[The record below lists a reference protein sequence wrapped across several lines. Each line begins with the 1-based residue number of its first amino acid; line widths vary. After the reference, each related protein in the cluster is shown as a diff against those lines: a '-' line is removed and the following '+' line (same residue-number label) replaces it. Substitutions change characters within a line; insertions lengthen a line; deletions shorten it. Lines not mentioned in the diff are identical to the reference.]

1 MVKIIMEISRE
12 DLLAKCFNFKDFENK
27 ICDKLDYLIDALKE
41 YNISISNKFFSDPG
55 VFVISYERQA
65 RSIVIYTNIPINNKY
80 DDDKINRLAKC
91 CIRIKPHTM
100 HYDCTPSIVQEAL
113 DAMEENAVYLPV
125 KTKPEIE
132 LYVPEN
138 VSWFKSEVDELFVNI
153 TYRIKINTGTIRF
166 DTDEPDWVITE
177 DYMKDLAKKFVDG
190 TL

>member
-1 MVKIIMEISRE
+1 
-12 DLLAKCFNFKDFENK
+12 
-27 ICDKLDYLIDALKE
+27 
-41 YNISISNKFFSDPG
+41 
-55 VFVISYERQA
+55 
-65 RSIVIYTNIPINNKY
+65 
-80 DDDKINRLAKC
+80 
-91 CIRIKPHTM
+91 
-100 HYDCTPSIVQEAL
+100 
-113 DAMEENAVYLPV
+113 MEENAVYLPV